1 MASPI
6 QTVIG
11 KDTSNPLI
19 AEGLLK
25 ILKEIK
31 CACFAK
37 NFLHSKYSRPYE
49 SQFRSGNFEGGLV
62 DGKKYL

>member
-11 KDTSNPLI
+11 KGTSNPLI

-25 ILKEIK
+25 ILREI
-31 CACFAK
+31 AGTCFANSFFIQSVPDHTQASLGPK
-37 NFLHSKYSRPYE
+37 TLK
-49 SQFRSGNFEGGLV
+49 GVL
-62 DGKKYL
+62 

>member
-11 KDTSNPLI
+11 KGTSNPLI

-25 ILKEIK
+25 ILKEPNALTLPK
-31 CACFAK
+31 TSSFK
-37 NFLHSKYSRPYE
+37 VFQTTRKP
-49 SQFRSGNFEGGLV
+49 V
-62 DGKKYL
+62 